1 MLSIHNCSCPA
12 TSSSTEPWGENSKIS
27 NPGNTKVDGS
37 FVEHDEAQAVLISVQ
52 VKINSSP
59 IFEKVSE
66 SWLFTSEI
74 PLFTQPTSAPP
85 PSRLPPPRPP
95 RISKSK
101 MDSFSSTS
109 SRNKVNA
116 YPFQNSILY
125 SQSCSKE
132 LSDFRLEELVDFVTR
147 GGLKTIIMNLPDAS

>member
-12 TSSSTEPWGENSKIS
+12 TSPSTEPWGENSKIS

-37 FVEHDEAQAVLISVQ
+37 FVEHHEAQAVLISLQ

-74 PLFTQPTSAPP
+74 PLFY
-85 PSRLPPPRPP
+85 
-95 RISKSK
+95 
-101 MDSFSSTS
+101 STH
-109 SRNKVNA
+109 KCA
-116 YPFQNSILY
+116 TTL
-125 SQSCSKE
+125 
-132 LSDFRLEELVDFVTR
+132 
-147 GGLKTIIMNLPDAS
+147 